1 MQVNMGCAINMTFYK
16 LSGTLKAI
24 VIVDKIDEKNI
35 EKGSKGGPSFV
46 VYHM

>member
-1 MQVNMGCAINMTFYK
+1 MGCAIKMTFYK

-35 EKGSKGGPSFV
+35 ENGRRGFWDLFCTLSHV
-46 VYHM
+46 NR